1 MRLSPVL
8 HKDGFMDKVTTYSA
22 RRGNVFVWLASL
34 AMLVSIVFRVIWLT
48 KAGGRG
54 LWFVIFGAVLPLA
67 AALFLGVRLP
77 IRGEKY
83 FFVTV
88 RPAMCIGI
96 CCIYSIIAGTFIRT
110 RGLKLL
116 GISGIVICIAQ
127 VVLYYLTFSGKI
139 STKIPALLVW
149 AIPWVMMLASLIG
162 LAGGRASASFA
173 AVLKEGHFISELA
186 MVLGVIFA
194 IFSAKKLPPYQE
206 GDPYRYRYG
215 DRLDGRLVRGGIP
228 LDKVSPYIM
237 VNRGGASNLI
247 NYSIDASGIE
257 RYIHKKRKDGLKHF
271 GTTHVLLASYVRMC
285 SEYPGVMRFLSGQK
299 VFQRMKLT
307 VKMVVKKD
315 LKLGSPETIISVDL
329 YPGDTAEDVYE
340 KFNAAV
346 EEANAEADLDSG
358 FDKLAGLLNL
368 IPGVFLKFMIWLLKT
383 LDYFGLLPPELLE
396 LSPFH
401 GSLFITSMGSL
412 GIPPIYHHLYDFGNI
427 PVFIAFGAK
436 RTENVLNAGGEPEK
450 KKYFDFK
457 AVTDER
463 IVDGQYYAAAFKKF
477 KALLLRP
484 EILDEKPEAVKEDIY

>member
-22 RRGNVFVWLASL
+22 RRSNVFVWLASL

-88 RPAMCIGI
+88 RPVICMCIS
-96 CCIYSIIAGTFIRT
+96 CIYSLIVFPVERPF
-110 RGLKLL
+110 GLICTIL
-116 GISGIVICIAQ
+116 CIAQ
-127 VVLYYLTFSGKI
+127 LILYYLTFSGNI
-139 STKIPALLVW
+139 STRLPVFVVWIVPFVLIALQ
-149 AIPWVMMLASLIG
+149 SFG
-162 LAGGRASASFA
+162 LFGKSGPLDLTAH
-173 AVLKEGHFISELA
+173 LKDPRFITDTS
-186 MVLGVIFA
+186 MTLGVIFA
-194 IFSAKKLPPYQE
+194 ILSARKLPPYQE
-206 GDPYRYRYG
+206 GEPYRFRYG

-299 VFQRMKLT
+299 VYQRMKLT

-329 YPGDTAEDVYE
+329 YPGDTAVDVYE

-484 EILDEKPEAVKEDIY
+484 EILDEKPEEIKEDIY